1 MLRDNALQFYR
12 DQAYDIPQEPIENG
26 QHINKI
32 GLLAAILKIREILD
46 GDSETVSDRAK
57 QSLFLTPMGLLT
69 TKLQLL
75 KISLLRHMIPQG
87 HMTSET

>member
-1 MLRDNALQFYR
+1 MANSQYM
-12 DQAYDIPQEPIENG
+12 N
-26 QHINKI
+26 NN

-46 GDSETVSDRAK
+46 GDSETVS
-57 QSLFLTPMGLLT
+57 LFSDPMGLLT

-75 KISLLRHMIPQG
+75 KISILGHMTPQG